1 MTLFLIKGN
10 QEYSKSLTRGC
21 SIVRWTPLHDHSQR
35 SSYGTFVRMGTHFP
49 YVKRTGSSGPSDKP
63 QYAIMM
69 HLLCGSQYTAV
80 RLP

>member
-10 QEYSKSLTRGC
+10 QTNHFLYS
-21 SIVRWTPLHDHSQR
+21 
-35 SSYGTFVRMGTHFP
+35 
-49 YVKRTGSSGPSDKP
+49 KRTGSSGPSDKP